1 MVGQLIAA
9 FSIMIGFFAI
19 YVFVY
24 FYFKGV
30 SFYRKE
36 TLRTIIT
43 KSDEIV
49 MNMKVIDGNLLP

>member
-49 MNMKVIDGNLLP
+49 TNMDVLY